1 MSLNPNRSSLDKDK
15 AVGILLLIA
24 GIVGIIIYGLL
35 LWNPWTGTAYTMTV
49 LAITAFVGVAAIL
62 GIVAWIGW
70 TMATTPPPPP
80 IETQIPDEP
89 KPTEQSQEAKS
100 G

>member
-1 MSLNPNRSSLDKDK
+1 LIG
-15 AVGILLLIA
+15 VLLVIG
-24 GIVGIIIYGLL
+24 GIVGIVIYGLL
-35 LWNPWTGTAYTMTV
+35 LWNPWTGTLYTMTV

-80 IETQIPDEP
+80 IEAEASSEE
-89 KPTEQSQEAKS
+89 KPPEETKAGEAKS

>member
-1 MSLNPNRSSLDKDK
+1 MDKDK
-15 AVGILLLIA
+15 LIGVSLVIGGIA
-24 GIVGIIIYGLL
+24 GIVIYGLL
-35 LWNPWTGTAYTMTV
+35 LWNYTMVV

-62 GIVAWIGW
+62 VIVAWIGW

-80 IETQIPDEP
+80 IEIEATSEE
-89 KPTEQSQEAKS
+89 KPSEGSKTDEAKS

>member
-1 MSLNPNRSSLDKDK
+1 MDKDK
-15 AVGILLLIA
+15 LIGVLLVIGGIA
-24 GIVGIIIYGLL
+24 GIVIYGLL
-35 LWNPWTGTAYTMTV
+35 LWNYTMTV
-49 LAITAFVGVAAIL
+49 LAITAFVAVAAIL

-80 IETQIPDEP
+80 IEVEASGEE
-89 KPTEQSQEAKS
+89 KPSEESKAGEAKS

>member
-1 MSLNPNRSSLDKDK
+1 LDKDK
-15 AVGILLLIA
+15 LIGVLLVIA
-24 GIVGIIIYGLL
+24 GIVGIVIYGLL
-35 LWNPWTGTAYTMTV
+35 LWNYTVIV

-80 IETQIPDEP
+80 IEAEASSEE
-89 KPTEQSQEAKS
+89 KPSEESKAGEAKS
-100 G
+100 S

>member
-1 MSLNPNRSSLDKDK
+1 LDKDK
-15 AVGILLLIA
+15 LIGVSLVIGGIA
-24 GIVGIIIYGLL
+24 GIVIYGLL
-35 LWNPWTGTAYTMTV
+35 LWNYTMVV

-62 GIVAWIGW
+62 VIVAWIGW

-80 IETQIPDEP
+80 IEIETTSEE
-89 KPTEQSQEAKS
+89 KPSEGSKTDEAKS